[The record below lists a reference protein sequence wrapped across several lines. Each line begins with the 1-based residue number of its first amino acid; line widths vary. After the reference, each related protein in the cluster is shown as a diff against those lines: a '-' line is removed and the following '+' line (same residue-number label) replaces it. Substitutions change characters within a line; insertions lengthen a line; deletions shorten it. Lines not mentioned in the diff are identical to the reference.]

1 MNTSTLDS
9 PEEPVDTPLGGGSI
23 GGFGYGLGL
32 SLAVLAIFMIITY
45 ASYRCKRRHPTT
57 AATTN
62 HHHHRRSTDDD
73 YDSSPAMDIV
83 VNINQRVCGGLD
95 EATISSYPRY
105 TYSQIKPHKSGG
117 GGGGA
122 AATCSI
128 CLADYKDS
136 DLLRLLPQCC
146 HLFHLKCV
154 DPWLLLHPT
163 CPVCRKSPP
172 RGGQP
177 PPLAQPAP
185 VTPQ

>member
-1 MNTSTLDS
+1 MNSSSLDS

-57 AATTN
+57 ATTN
-62 HHHHRRSTDDD
+62 HHNRRSTDDD

-83 VNINQRVCGGLD
+83 VNINLRGGLD

-117 GGGGA
+117 GGA

-136 DLLRLLPQCC
+136 DLLRLLPECC

-163 CPVCRKSPP
+163 CPVCRNSPP
-172 RGGQP
+172 RGGQA